1 MFFDEP
7 EGVASILENLLRS
20 ENKDAAL
27 LAFQI
32 AFDLEPAQQGSAA
45 PESGQDEN
53 ATASEDVQMTEGSQV
68 SNQDVQEADPNEAT
82 YAERLDLL
90 ILKTELTFS
99 DFCYLQNWQD
109 WLSRATNWAKF
120 SATAG
125 LGVIQGGHLRQCR
138 SLMAPYL
145 PQTEAGGGG
154 NPYSEGGAL
163 YALCL
168 IHANHYEG
176 IKQFLR
182 DSVRITNVE
191 CCCWR
196 SCGCMGALMVG
207 TAIDKATEI
216 LAYAHETQHEKT
228 ITQAS
233 EMLAYAHETQH
244 EKIVGGLALVIA
256 LAVYG
261 REEEADTLIEQMTRI
276 LFYVMVAYL
285 PNSYLGGSHP
295 LEFDFTACELE
306 TPRIV
311 SLLSESYNPHVR
323 YGAALAVG
331 ISCAGALIAM
341 TMVMVQIN
349 EASDSRVGAFR

>member
-1 MFFDEP
+1 MWKICFL
-7 EGVASILENLLRS
+7 GQSLNHR
-20 ENKDAAL
+20 
-27 LAFQI
+27 
-32 AFDLEPAQQGSAA
+32 EPAQQGSAA
-45 PESGQDEN
+45 PESGQDGN

-82 YAERLDLL
+82 YAERSVEMRSSVFHSAT
-90 ILKTELTFS
+90 IYSNAIMQAGTT
-99 DFCYLQNWQD
+99 D

-125 LGVIQGGHLRQCR
+125 LGVIHGGHLRQCR

-154 NPYSEGGAL
+154 NPYSEGGGL

-176 IKQFLR
+176 IKQFLH

-191 CCCWR
+191 PLTGAGYSTWR
-196 SCGCMGALMVG
+196 NLDLGLAALGIVDEN
-207 TAIDKATEI
+207 IFDDV
-216 LAYAHETQHEKT
+216 KT
-228 ITQAS
+228 LLYTDSAVAGEAAGAS

-256 LAVYG
+256 LTVYG
-261 REEEADTLIEQMTRI
+261 REEEADTLIEQMARI

-285 PNSYLGGSHP
+285 PSSYLGGSHP

-323 YGAALAVG
+323 YGASLAVG

-349 EASDSRVGAFR
+349 AASDSRVGAFR